1 MADNKVALSR
11 DTRSEFFAED
21 DPLAELAR
29 IVGFDQRQAAVT
41 PPAQERREPAFNLED
56 ELLQEFEL
64 YDAPRPETVDPVEA
78 AEVRYVPEQAAV
90 PERHAEIYNQPRA
103 ADPVEIEPEYEAWE
117 PQAQVHDEPR
127 YAEPAERYVEQ
138 ASHEAPVYQP
148 PAPADGHWNDVDSL
162 LDWPMEDRTVH
173 AVTPAAEPETYDL
186 ADELESAIAETPAPV
201 VAPVA
206 APAAVPVF
214 DRSQQ
219 LSRIKLPL
227 ANFNAPRPVV
237 HVEPPVIEDPPQAL
251 ESVSQPVADLGFAA
265 EHDRHEEVED
275 FDAPFE
281 QAYVAEP
288 TAQKPVFTQPAEIS
302 TPEGAEF
309 SQLNEL
315 IYDVAHFPAN
325 GHDAV
330 APEVPEPI
338 FVEPAADFAPPEAP
352 VSAPVPTPAPM
363 PMRSYATPLA
373 RVPEP
378 AAPVVAP
385 APEPTVDFDLD
396 DPFSDHDFE
405 MALDDLELDLSDI
418 SDEPSRNWSASTPEV
433 SAPVRAPVETSQPAR
448 IDPPVAA
455 MSGMAAAAAT
465 PTGYSVPES
474 DPIRVMP
481 EDDDFSN
488 DTGDNLAFDPAMIT
502 DSDDHPEAI
511 AEMNVPTLAVPEPEH
526 VSTYRP
532 DYDIDIDAELA
543 TLFDTSHTG
552 GLDRQP
558 KAAAFAGAATAAAS
572 QTWSATA
579 HAAPAA
585 PKPAVADD
593 FDEFE
598 RALEEDFRN
607 TLKQPVQAEADAAR
621 MRLGRDEML
630 SIEEEDERP
639 SSRRWL
645 YAAAAASVVL
655 LGAGGLYAFMSGSV
669 SQLASGD
676 GPVIIAAD
684 KTPVK
689 VVPEDRG
696 GKTVPNQDKAVYDR
710 VAGAAP
716 QDPKQQSLI
725 SSSEEPVDVVQKT
738 LLPDTLPLEGENDG
752 AEDMEVASTP
762 VGETQDPRLLPQ
774 EQAQAPVGTAVAPA
788 AGSPRKVR
796 TMIVRADGSLVAQEV
811 DAPAAPTQ
819 TAAVMPGGV
828 KPSTQVQTSAI
839 PSTPSESA
847 SNALTPATSSPAE
860 DMSKVDVVKTTAP
873 SQTEPAAPAPA
884 PADNTPIPTAR
895 PTSQA
900 SRATAPAAPATAAAT
915 PAAPAATRP
924 VQVAS
929 APVAPAT
936 APAKPAAAGASG
948 GFVMQVASLPSE
960 ADAQRMFKGLQQ
972 KFGSV
977 LSGRSP
983 DIKMAEIPGK
993 GTMYRLRVSAG
1004 TRTDAIALCERYRAA
1019 GGSCLVA
1026 AQ

>member
-29 IVGFDQRQAAVT
+29 IVGFDQRPAAVT
-41 PPAQERREPAFNLED
+41 PPVQERREPAFNLED

-64 YDAPRPETVDPVEA
+64 YDAPRPEPVDPVPAVEARYA
-78 AEVRYVPEQAAV
+78 AEPVRESEASYQQAA
-90 PERHAEIYNQPRA
+90 E
-103 ADPVEIEPEYEAWE
+103 PVHVEPEYEAWA
-117 PQAQVHDEPR
+117 PQAVAYEEPVFAEQVARH
-127 YAEPAERYVEQ
+127 AEPAAVER
-138 ASHEAPVYQP
+138 SVYQP
-148 PAPADGHWNDVDSL
+148 PAPGDGHWNDVDAL
-162 LDWPMEDRTVH
+162 LDWPMEDHSVQ
-173 AVTPAAEPETYDL
+173 APAPVAAPEPESYDL
-186 ADELESAIAETPAPV
+186 ADELESAIGETPTPV
-201 VAPVA
+201 VAPV
-206 APAAVPVF
+206 VPVF

-227 ANFNAPRPVV
+227 ANFNAARPVV
-237 HVEPPVIEDPPQAL
+237 QSAPPVTEEPPQAL
-251 ESVSQPVADLGFAA
+251 EPVLVPVEDLGFAS
-265 EHDRHEEVED
+265 EHERHEPVEIESAD
-275 FDAPFE
+275 DASFE
-281 QAYVAEP
+281 QEFAAASFEP
-288 TAQKPVFTQPAEIS
+288 VVQTPVYTQPADIS
-302 TPEGAEF
+302 TPKDAEF
-309 SQLNEL
+309 SQLDEL
-315 IYDVAHFPAN
+315 IYDVAHFPAQTR
-325 GHDAV
+325 DAPTTP
-330 APEVPEPI
+330 APESVVADHAA
-338 FVEPAADFAPPEAP
+338 FVAPPEAAY
-352 VSAPVPTPAPM
+352 VAPV

-373 RVPEP
+373 RAPET
-378 AAPVVAP
+378 AAAAVVAP
-385 APEPTVDFDLD
+385 VAAPEPTIDFDLD

-405 MALDDLELDLSDI
+405 LALDDLELDLSEI
-418 SDEPSRNWSASTPEV
+418 SEEPSRSWQTAAPEV
-433 SAPVRAPVETSQPAR
+433 PAPARAPVETPQPVR
-448 IDPPVAA
+448 IDPPRAAMAAPVAA
-455 MSGMAAAAAT
+455 PS
-465 PTGYSVPES
+465 YSVPES

-481 EDDDFSN
+481 EDDDFSE
-488 DTGDNLAFDPAMIT
+488 DAGDNLAFDPAMIT
-502 DSDDHPEAI
+502 DSEDHPEAI
-511 AEMNVPTLAVPEPEH
+511 AEMDVPVLTVPEPEH
-526 VSTYRP
+526 APTYRP

-552 GLDRQP
+552 GLDRAP
-558 KAAAFAGAATAAAS
+558 KTAAVAATATAAAA
-572 QTWSATA
+572 QTWNATA

-585 PKPAVADD
+585 AQPAIADD

-607 TLKQPVQAEADAAR
+607 TLKQPVQADQDAAR

-630 SIEEEDERP
+630 SIDEEDERP

-645 YAAAAASVVL
+645 YAAAAAGVVL

-669 SQLASGD
+669 SQLASSD

-689 VVPEDRG
+689 VVPEDKG

-752 AEDMEVASTP
+752 ADEMEVASTP

-774 EQAQAPVGTAVAPA
+774 ETQAQAPASNNSTPA

-796 TMIVRADGSLVAQEV
+796 TMIVKADGSLVAQEV
-811 DAPAAPTQ
+811 DAPAAPVQAAAPTQ
-819 TAAVMPGGV
+819 TAAVMPGNV

-839 PSTPSESA
+839 PSSPSESA
-847 SNALTPATSSPAE
+847 SNALTPATNAAAE

-873 SQTEPAAPAPA
+873 SQDAAPAS
-884 PADNTPIPTAR
+884 ADNAPIPTAR
-895 PTSQA
+895 PTTQPPKP
-900 SRATAPAAPATAAAT
+900 ATQTAAPATT
-915 PAAPAATRP
+915 PAAPAAARP

-929 APVAPAT
+929 APVAPAAT
-936 APAKPAAAGASG
+936 PARPATAGASG

-960 ADAQRMFKGLQQ
+960 SEAQRMFRGLQQ

-1004 TRTDAIALCERYRAA
+1004 TRADAIALCERYRAA

>member
-29 IVGFDQRQAAVT
+29 IVGFDQRPAAVT

-64 YDAPRPETVDPVEA
+64 YDAPRPEPADPVLAPEA
-78 AEVRYVPEQAAV
+78 RYAPEPVAV
-90 PERHAEIYNQPRA
+90 PVREPEPYHAPHA
-103 ADPVEIEPEYEAWE
+103 ADPVHVEPEYEAWA
-117 PQAQVHDEPR
+117 PQAPVYEEPV
-127 YAEPAERYVEQ
+127 YTDQAARYVEPAAAEQ
-138 ASHEAPVYQP
+138 PVYQP
-148 PAPADGHWNDVDSL
+148 PAPVDGHWNDVDAL
-162 LDWPMEDRTVH
+162 LDWPMDDRAAEAATPV
-173 AVTPAAEPETYDL
+173 PAAEPQSYDL
-186 ADELESAIAETPAPV
+186 ADELESAIAEAPAPV
-201 VAPVA
+201 APPV
-206 APAAVPVF
+206 VPVF

-237 HVEPPVIEDPPQAL
+237 HVEPPVIEEPPQAL
-251 ESVSQPVADLGFAA
+251 EAVSPPVADLGFAA
-265 EHDRHEEVED
+265 EHDRHEPVAFEPMAEFEAPSEPE
-275 FDAPFE
+275 FDIPSFE
-281 QAYVAEP
+281 PVVQ
-288 TAQKPVFTQPAEIS
+288 TPVFTQPAEIT
-302 TPEGAEF
+302 TPKGADF
-309 SQLNEL
+309 SQLDEL
-315 IYDVAHFPAN
+315 IYDVAHFPMQPREAAMPAVPQPVVAEPVA
-325 GHDAV
+325 AV
-330 APEVPEPI
+330 APSVP
-338 FVEPAADFAPPEAP
+338 A
-352 VSAPVPTPAPM
+352 

-373 RVPEP
+373 RAPEP
-378 AAPVVAP
+378 VAAPVVAP
-385 APEPTVDFDLD
+385 VVTPEPAVDFDLD

-405 MALDDLELDLSDI
+405 LALDDLELDLSEI
-418 SDEPSRNWSASTPEV
+418 SEEPSRSWQAAAPEV
-433 SAPVRAPVETSQPAR
+433 PAPVEAPQSAH
-448 IDPPVAA
+448 IDPPRAAAPVAA
-455 MSGMAAAAAT
+455 PIS
-465 PTGYSVPES
+465 YSVPES

-481 EDDDFSN
+481 EDDDFAN

-502 DSDDHPEAI
+502 DSEDHPETI
-511 AEMNVPTLAVPEPEH
+511 AELDVPTLTVPEPEQAP
-526 VSTYRP
+526 TYRP

-558 KAAAFAGAATAAAS
+558 KAAAVAATATAAAA
-572 QTWSATA
+572 QTWNATA

-585 PKPAVADD
+585 AKPGIADD

-607 TLKQPVQAEADAAR
+607 TLKQPVQAESDAAR

-630 SIEEEDERP
+630 SMEEEDERP

-645 YAAAAASVVL
+645 YAAAAAGVVL

-689 VVPEDRG
+689 VVPDDKG

-752 AEDMEVASTP
+752 ADDMEVASTP

-774 EQAQAPVGTAVAPA
+774 QTQAQTPANNSSTPA

-796 TMIVRADGSLVAQEV
+796 TMIVKADGSLVAQEV

-847 SNALTPATSSPAE
+847 SNALTPATNGTAD

-873 SQTEPAAPAPA
+873 SQGDVPAQ
-884 PADNTPIPTAR
+884 ADKAPIPTAR
-895 PTSQA
+895 PT
-900 SRATAPAAPATAAAT
+900 APPKPATAQSTPAAA

-929 APVAPAT
+929 APVAPAAT
-936 APAKPAAAGASG
+936 PAKPAAAGATG

-960 ADAQRMFKGLQQ
+960 SEAQRMFKGLQQ

-1004 TRTDAIALCERYRAA
+1004 TRADAIALCERYRAA